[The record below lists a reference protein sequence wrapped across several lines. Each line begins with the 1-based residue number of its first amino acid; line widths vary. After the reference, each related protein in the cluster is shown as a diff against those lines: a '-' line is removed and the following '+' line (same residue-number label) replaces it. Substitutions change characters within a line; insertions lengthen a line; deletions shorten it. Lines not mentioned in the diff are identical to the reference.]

1 MHPKPFPK
9 VFPPEFPLE
18 LQNVILTLLRDLC
31 VQHFP
36 LAQQPTNNGRPLLLH
51 THPCDTLVLRTYGA
65 TLSLSKSTQSLIA
78 IPLGGLGEFGMNMMA
93 LRLGD
98 DIIVIDAGMMF
109 PESELL
115 GVDLVIPDTTY
126 LKQNRANVRAIVL
139 THGHEDHIGALPYIL
154 RDLNVPVYGTR
165 FTLALVKK
173 RLAEANLLDSTTL
186 REVMPGR
193 LIEIGPYEIE
203 FIPVTHSTIDCVA
216 LAVRTP
222 LGVIIHTGDFKID
235 QTPVGGAPFDL
246 HSFARYGNEGVL
258 ALFSDSTNVERPG
271 FTPSER
277 AIVPRIEELCRSAP
291 RRVILSCFAS
301 SIHRIQQVID
311 IASRVGRKIAFVGR
325 SMVDNVEIAHDLEYL
340 RIPDGMVV
348 RPQDIRTFDP
358 RRIIILASG
367 SQAEPMS
374 SLSRIAVDNH
384 RFVSVDESD
393 TVILSARIIP
403 GNEKAIFR
411 MLDHMFRRRA
421 LVYYDNNAG
430 TIHVSGHASQEEQK
444 LVLQLVKPKY
454 FIPVHGEYRHL
465 FRHAALA
472 HQLGCVS
479 SEILLLENG
488 QTIEFTEDGARR
500 RDPVT
505 SGRVLV
511 DSGSLE
517 EIEEVVI
524 RDRKHL
530 SEDGVVVPIIAI
542 DKRTGRM
549 ETVPEIVTRGM
560 FSDNGTE
567 LMAGARDV
575 ILKTVEQSN
584 AEEKGDWSVIKEKIR
599 VDLKRYINKH
609 TSKRPLILPVILEV

>member
-1 MHPKPFPK
+1 M
-9 VFPPEFPLE
+9 
-18 LQNVILTLLRDLC
+18 
-31 VQHFP
+31 
-36 LAQQPTNNGRPLLLH
+36 
-51 THPCDTLVLRTYGA
+51 
-65 TLSLSKSTQSLIA
+65 SKTSQSLIA

-115 GVDLVIPDTTY
+115 GVDLVIPDTSY
-126 LKQNRANVRAIVL
+126 LKQNRSMVRAIVL

-154 RDLNVPVYGTR
+154 KDLNVPVYGTR

-173 RLAEANLLDSTTL
+173 RLDEAGLLDSTTL
-186 REVMPGR
+186 REVIPGR
-193 LIEIGPYEIE
+193 LVEIGPFEVE
-203 FIPVTHSTIDCVA
+203 FIAVTHSTVDCVA
-216 LAVRTP
+216 LAIRTP
-222 LGVIIHTGDFKID
+222 LGVVIHTGDFKID

-246 HSFARYGNEGVL
+246 HAFARYGNDGVL

-301 SIHRIQQVID
+301 SIHRIQQIID
-311 IASRVGRKIAFVGR
+311 IAARVNRKVAFVGR
-325 SMVDNVEIAHDLEYL
+325 SMVDNVEIAHSLELL

-348 RPQDIRTFDP
+348 RPQDIRGFDP
-358 RRIIILASG
+358 KRIVILASG

-384 RFVSVDESD
+384 RFVSVDENDS
-393 TVILSARIIP
+393 VILSARIIP
-403 GNEKAIFR
+403 GNEKSIFR

-421 LVYYDNNAG
+421 LVYYDNSAG

-444 LVLQLVKPKY
+444 LLLQLVKPKY

-479 SEILLLENG
+479 NEILLLEDG
-488 QTIEFTEDGARR
+488 RPIEFTEDGARR
-500 RDPVT
+500 LDPVT
-505 SGRVLV
+505 AGRVCV

-517 EIEEVVI
+517 EIEDVVI

-530 SEDGVVVPIIAI
+530 SEDGIVVPIIAI
-542 DKRTGRM
+542 DKHTGKM
-549 ETVPEIVTRGM
+549 ESHPEIVSRGLM
-560 FSDNGTE
+560 SDNGQE
-567 LMAGARDV
+567 LIAGARLV
-575 ILKTVEQSN
+575 IMKTVEESN
-584 AEEKGDWSVIKEKIR
+584 AEEKSDWGVIKEKIR
-599 VDLKRYINKH
+599 VDLKRYISKQ

>member
-1 MHPKPFPK
+1 
-9 VFPPEFPLE
+9 
-18 LQNVILTLLRDLC
+18 LRPGVD
-31 VQHFP
+31 
-36 LAQQPTNNGRPLLLH
+36 A
-51 THPCDTLVLRTYGA
+51 A
-65 TLSLSKSTQSLIA
+65 LSKTSQSLIA

-115 GVDLVIPDTTY
+115 GVDLVIPDITY
-126 LKQNRANVRAIVL
+126 LKQNRAQVRAIVL

-154 RDLNVPVYGTR
+154 KDLNVPVYGTR

-173 RLAEANLLDSTTL
+173 RLDEAGLLDSTTL
-186 REVMPGR
+186 REVIPGR
-193 LIEIGPYEIE
+193 LVEIGPFEVE
-203 FIPVTHSTIDCVA
+203 FISVTHSTVDCVA
-216 LAVRTP
+216 LAIRTP
-222 LGVIIHTGDFKID
+222 LGVVIHTGDFKID
-235 QTPVGGAPFDL
+235 QSPVGGAPFDL
-246 HSFARYGNEGVL
+246 HSFAKYGAEGVL

-301 SIHRIQQVID
+301 SIHRIQQIID
-311 IASRVGRKIAFVGR
+311 IASRVNRKVAFVGR
-325 SMVDNVEIAHDLEYL
+325 SMVDNVEIAHSLELL

-348 RPQDIRTFDP
+348 RPQDIRGFDP
-358 RRIIILASG
+358 KRIVILASG

-384 RFVSVDESD
+384 RFVSVDENDS
-393 TVILSARIIP
+393 VILSARIIP
-403 GNEKAIFR
+403 GNEKSIFR

-421 LVYYDNNAG
+421 LVYYDNSAG

-444 LVLQLVKPKY
+444 LLLQLVKPKY

-479 SEILLLENG
+479 NEILLVEDG
-488 QTIEFTEDGARR
+488 RPIEFTEDGVRR
-500 RDPVT
+500 LEPVT
-505 SGRVLV
+505 AGRVCV

-530 SEDGVVVPIIAI
+530 SEDGIVVPIIAI
-542 DKRTGRM
+542 DKHTGKM
-549 ETVPEIVTRGM
+549 ESHPEIVSRGLM
-560 FSDNGTE
+560 SDNGQE
-567 LMAGARDV
+567 LIAGARLV
-575 ILKTVEQSN
+575 IMKTVEESN
-584 AEEKGDWSVIKEKIR
+584 AEEKSDWGVIKEKIR
-599 VDLKRYINKH
+599 VDLKRYINKQ

>member
-1 MHPKPFPK
+1 M
-9 VFPPEFPLE
+9 
-18 LQNVILTLLRDLC
+18 
-31 VQHFP
+31 
-36 LAQQPTNNGRPLLLH
+36 
-51 THPCDTLVLRTYGA
+51 
-65 TLSLSKSTQSLIA
+65 SKSKQSLTA
-78 IPLGGLGEFGMNMMA
+78 IPLGGLGEFGMNMLA

-126 LKQNRANVRAIVL
+126 LKQNRSHVRAIVL

-173 RLAEANLLDSTTL
+173 RLEEAGLLESTTL
-186 REVMPGR
+186 REVLPGR
-193 LIEIGPYEIE
+193 LVEIGPYEIE
-203 FIPVTHSTIDCVA
+203 FIAVTHSTIDCVS
-216 LAVRTP
+216 LAIRTP
-222 LGVIIHTGDFKID
+222 VGVIIHTGDFKID
-235 QTPVGGAPFDL
+235 QTPVDGAPFDL
-246 HSFARYGNEGVL
+246 HTFARYGNEGVL

-311 IASRVGRKIAFVGR
+311 IAQRVGRKVAFVGR
-325 SMVDNVEIAHDLEYL
+325 SMVDNVEIAHSLEYL
-340 RIPDGMVV
+340 RIPDGIVV
-348 RPQDIRTFDP
+348 RPQDIRGFDP
-358 RRIIILASG
+358 KRLVILASG

-384 RFVSVDESD
+384 RFVSVDENDS
-393 TVILSARIIP
+393 VILS
-403 GNEKAIFR
+403 
-411 MLDHMFRRRA
+411 
-421 LVYYDNNAG
+421 
-430 TIHVSGHASQEEQK
+430 
-444 LVLQLVKPKY
+444 
-454 FIPVHGEYRHL
+454 YRHL

-472 HQLGCVS
+472 HQLGRVS
-479 SEILLLENG
+479 EEILLLEDG
-488 QTIEFTEDGARR
+488 QCIEFTHDGAKR

-505 SGRVLV
+505 AGRVCV

-517 EIEEVVI
+517 EIEDVVI

-542 DKRTGRM
+542 DKHTGKL
-549 ETVPEIVTRGM
+549 ESQPEIVTRGL
-560 FSDNGTE
+560 FSDDGQE
-567 LMAGARDV
+567 LLAGARAV
-575 ILKTVEQSN
+575 ILKTVEPSSN
-584 AEEKGDWSVIKEKIR
+584 RTPKKNPTGASSK
-599 VDLKRYINKH
+599 KRFASTSSATS
-609 TSKRPLILPVILEV
+609 TSKPPSGRSFFPSSSKSRKVDRRQWKVDGRKPRERSVPEPGGICRL

>member
-1 MHPKPFPK
+1 M
-9 VFPPEFPLE
+9 
-18 LQNVILTLLRDLC
+18 
-31 VQHFP
+31 
-36 LAQQPTNNGRPLLLH
+36 
-51 THPCDTLVLRTYGA
+51 
-65 TLSLSKSTQSLIA
+65 SKTSQSLIA

-98 DIIVIDAGMMF
+98 DIIIIDAGMMF

-126 LKQNRANVRAIVL
+126 LKQNRSMVRAIVL

-154 RDLNVPVYGTR
+154 KDLNVPVYGTR

-173 RLAEANLLDSTTL
+173 RLDEAGLLDSTTL
-186 REVMPGR
+186 REVIPGR
-193 LIEIGPYEIE
+193 LVEVGPFEVE
-203 FIPVTHSTIDCVA
+203 FIAVTHSTVDCVA
-216 LAVRTP
+216 LAIRTP
-222 LGVIIHTGDFKID
+222 LGVVIHTGDFKID

-246 HSFARYGNEGVL
+246 HAFARYGNDGVL

-301 SIHRIQQVID
+301 SIHRIQQIID
-311 IASRVGRKIAFVGR
+311 IAARVNRKVAFVGR
-325 SMVDNVEIAHDLEYL
+325 SMVDNVEIAHSLELL

-348 RPQDIRTFDP
+348 RPQDIRGFDP
-358 RRIIILASG
+358 KRIIILASG

-384 RFVSVDESD
+384 RFVSVDENDS
-393 TVILSARIIP
+393 VILSARIIP
-403 GNEKAIFR
+403 GNEKSIFR

-421 LVYYDNNAG
+421 LVYYDNSAG

-444 LVLQLVKPKY
+444 LLLQLVKPKY

-479 SEILLLENG
+479 NEILLLEDG
-488 QTIEFTEDGARR
+488 RPIEFTEDGARR
-500 RDPVT
+500 LDPVT
-505 SGRVLV
+505 AGRVCV

-517 EIEEVVI
+517 EIEDVVI

-530 SEDGVVVPIIAI
+530 SEDGIVVPIIAI
-542 DKRTGRM
+542 DKHTGKM
-549 ETVPEIVTRGM
+549 ESHPEIVSRGLM
-560 FSDNGTE
+560 SDNGQE
-567 LMAGARDV
+567 LIAGARLV
-575 ILKTVEQSN
+575 IMKTVEESN
-584 AEEKGDWSVIKEKIR
+584 AEEKSDWGVIKEKIR
-599 VDLKRYINKH
+599 VDLKRYISKQ

>member
-1 MHPKPFPK
+1 
-9 VFPPEFPLE
+9 
-18 LQNVILTLLRDLC
+18 
-31 VQHFP
+31 
-36 LAQQPTNNGRPLLLH
+36 
-51 THPCDTLVLRTYGA
+51 
-65 TLSLSKSTQSLIA
+65 LSKPAQSLTA

-93 LRLGD
+93 LRFGD
-98 DIIVIDAGMMF
+98 DILVIDAGMMF

-115 GVDLVIPDTTY
+115 GVDLVIPDITY
-126 LKQNRANVRAIVL
+126 LKQNRAHVRAIVL

-173 RLAEANLLDSTTL
+173 RLDEAGLLQSATL
-186 REVMPGR
+186 REVIPGGR
-193 LIEIGPYEIE
+193 LVEIGPYEIE

-246 HSFARYGNEGVL
+246 HAFARYGHEGVL

-271 FTPSER
+271 FTGSER
-277 AIVPRIEELCRSAP
+277 NIVPRIEELCRSAP

-301 SIHRIQQVID
+301 SIHRIQQVLD
-311 IASRVGRKIAFVGR
+311 IAARVGRKVAFVGR
-325 SMVDNVEIAHDLEYL
+325 SMVDNVEIAHSLEYL

-348 RPQDIRTFDP
+348 RPQDIRGFDP
-358 RRIIILASG
+358 KRLVILASG

-384 RFVSVDESD
+384 RFVSVDEND

-421 LVYYDNNAG
+421 LVYYDNSGG

-444 LVLQLVKPKY
+444 LVLQLIKPKY

-472 HQLGCVS
+472 YQLGCVS
-479 SEILLLENG
+479 GEILVLEDG
-488 QTIEFTEDGARR
+488 HTIEFTEDGAFR
-500 RDPVT
+500 RDPVPA
-505 SGRVLV
+505 GRVCV

-517 EIEEVVI
+517 EIEEAVI

-542 DKRTGRM
+542 DKHTGRM
-549 ETVPEIVTRGM
+549 ESQPEIVTRGM
-560 FSDNGTE
+560 FSDNGNE
-567 LMAGARDV
+567 FLAGARDV
-575 ILKTVEQSN
+575 VLKTVEQSN
-584 AEEKGDWSVIKEKIR
+584 AEEKSDWSVIKEKIR
-599 VDLKRYINKH
+599 VDLKRYINKQ

>member
-1 MHPKPFPK
+1 
-9 VFPPEFPLE
+9 
-18 LQNVILTLLRDLC
+18 
-31 VQHFP
+31 
-36 LAQQPTNNGRPLLLH
+36 
-51 THPCDTLVLRTYGA
+51 
-65 TLSLSKSTQSLIA
+65 LSKTSQSITA
-78 IPLGGLGEFGMNMMA
+78 IPLGGLGEFGMNMMV

-115 GVDLVIPDTTY
+115 GVDLVIPDITY
-126 LKQNRANVRAIVL
+126 LKQNRAHVRAIVL
-139 THGHEDHIGALPYIL
+139 THGHEDHIGALQYIL
-154 RDLNVPVYGTR
+154 RELNVPVYGTR

-173 RLAEANLLDSTTL
+173 RLDEAGLLDSTTL

-193 LIEIGPYEIE
+193 LVEIGPYEIE
-203 FIPVTHSTIDCVA
+203 FISVTHSTVDCVA
-216 LAVRTP
+216 LAIRTP

-277 AIVPRIEELCRSAP
+277 AVVPRIEELCRSAP

-301 SIHRIQQVID
+301 SVHRIQQVID
-311 IASRVGRKIAFVGR
+311 IASRVGRKVAFVGR
-325 SMVDNVEIAHDLEYL
+325 SMVDNVEIAHSLEL
-340 RIPDGMVV
+340 LHIPDGMVV
-348 RPQDIRTFDP
+348 RPQDIRGFDP
-358 RRIIILASG
+358 KRLIILASG

-384 RFVSVDESD
+384 RFVSVDENDS
-393 TVILSARIIP
+393 VILSARIIP
-403 GNEKAIFR
+403 GNEKSIFR

-421 LVYYDNNAG
+421 LVYYDNSAG

-444 LVLQLVKPKY
+444 LLLQLVKPKY

-472 HQLGCVS
+472 HQLGSVS
-479 SEILLLENG
+479 QEILLLEDG
-488 QTIEFTEDGARR
+488 QSIEFTEDGARR

-505 SGRVLV
+505 AGRVLV

-517 EIEEVVI
+517 EIEEVVV

-530 SEDGVVVPIIAI
+530 SEDGIVVPIIAI
-542 DKRTGRM
+542 DKHTGKM
-549 ETVPEIVTRGM
+549 ESHPEIVTRGLM
-560 FSDNGTE
+560 SDNGQE
-567 LMAGARDV
+567 LINGARTV
-575 ILKTVEQSN
+575 IMKTVEESN
-584 AEEKGDWSVIKEKIR
+584 AEEKSDWGVIKEKIR
-599 VDLKRYINKH
+599 VDLKRYINKQ

>member
-1 MHPKPFPK
+1 MSKP
-9 VFPPEFPLE
+9 
-18 LQNVILTLLRDLC
+18 
-31 VQHFP
+31 
-36 LAQQPTNNGRPLLLH
+36 
-51 THPCDTLVLRTYGA
+51 
-65 TLSLSKSTQSLIA
+65 SQSLTA

-93 LRLGD
+93 LRFGD
-98 DIIVIDAGMMF
+98 DLIVIDAGMMF
-109 PESELL
+109 PETELL
-115 GVDLVIPDTTY
+115 GVDLVIPDITY
-126 LKQNRANVRAIVL
+126 LKQNRAQVRAIVL

-173 RLAEANLLDSTTL
+173 RLEEAGLLESATL
-186 REVMPGR
+186 REVLPGR
-193 LIEIGPYEIE
+193 LVEIGPFEME
-203 FIPVTHSTIDCVA
+203 FIPVTHSTVDCVA

-222 LGVIIHTGDFKID
+222 VGVIIHTGDFKID

-246 HSFARYGNEGVL
+246 HTFARYGNEGVL

-271 FTPSER
+271 FTASER
-277 AIVPRIEELCRSAP
+277 AVVPRIEELCRLAP

-301 SIHRIQQVID
+301 SVHRIQQVID
-311 IASRVGRKIAFVGR
+311 IAARVGRKVAFVGR
-325 SMVDNVEIAHDLEYL
+325 SMSDNVEIAHSLNYL

-348 RPQDIRTFDP
+348 RAQDIRSFDP
-358 RRIIILASG
+358 KRLVILAGG

-384 RFVSVDESD
+384 RFVSVDEND

-421 LVYYDNNAG
+421 LVYYDNAAG

-444 LVLQLVKPKY
+444 LILQLAKPKY

-472 HQLGCVS
+472 YQIGCVS
-479 SEILLLENG
+479 GEILLLEDG
-488 QTIEFTEDGARR
+488 KTIEFTEDGAFR

-505 SGRVLV
+505 AGRVCV

-542 DKRTGRM
+542 DKHTGKM
-549 ETVPEIVTRGM
+549 ESHPEIVTRGM
-560 FSDNGTE
+560 FSDNGQE
-567 LMAGARDV
+567 FVVGARDIV
-575 ILKTVEQSN
+575 LKTVEQSN
-584 AEEKGDWSVIKEKIR
+584 SEEKTDWSVIKEKIR
-599 VDLKRYINKH
+599 VDLKRYINKQ

>member
-1 MHPKPFPK
+1 M
-9 VFPPEFPLE
+9 
-18 LQNVILTLLRDLC
+18 
-31 VQHFP
+31 
-36 LAQQPTNNGRPLLLH
+36 
-51 THPCDTLVLRTYGA
+51 
-65 TLSLSKSTQSLIA
+65 SKASQSLTA

-115 GVDLVIPDTTY
+115 GVDLVIPDITY
-126 LKQNRANVRAIVL
+126 LKQNRSQVRAIVL

-154 RDLNVPVYGTR
+154 KDLNVPVYGTR

-173 RLAEANLLDSTTL
+173 RLDEAGLLDSTTL
-186 REVMPGR
+186 REVIPGR
-193 LIEIGPYEIE
+193 LVEIGPFEVE
-203 FIPVTHSTIDCVA
+203 FISVTHSTVDCVA
-216 LAVRTP
+216 LAIRTP
-222 LGVIIHTGDFKID
+222 LGVVIHTGDFKID

-246 HSFARYGNEGVL
+246 HAFARYGNEGVL

-301 SIHRIQQVID
+301 SVHRIQQVID
-311 IASRVGRKIAFVGR
+311 IAARVGRKVAFVGR
-325 SMVDNVEIAHDLEYL
+325 SMVDNVEIAHSLELL

-348 RPQDIRTFDP
+348 RPQDIRGFDP
-358 RRIIILASG
+358 KRIVILASG

-384 RFVSVDESD
+384 RFVSVDENDS
-393 TVILSARIIP
+393 VILSARIIP
-403 GNEKAIFR
+403 GNEKSIFR

-421 LVYYDNNAG
+421 LVYYDNSAG

-444 LVLQLVKPKY
+444 LLLQLVKPKY

-479 SEILLLENG
+479 NEILLLEDG
-488 QTIEFTEDGARR
+488 RQIEFTEDGVHR

-505 SGRVLV
+505 AGRVCV

-530 SEDGVVVPIIAI
+530 SEDGIVVPIIAI
-542 DKRTGRM
+542 DKHTGKM
-549 ETVPEIVTRGM
+549 ESHPEIVTRGLM
-560 FSDNGTE
+560 SDNGQE
-567 LMAGARDV
+567 LIVGARLV
-575 ILKTVEQSN
+575 IMKTVEESN
-584 AEEKGDWSVIKEKIR
+584 AEEKSDWGVIKEKIR
-599 VDLKRYINKH
+599 VDLKRYINKQ

>member
-1 MHPKPFPK
+1 MSKNN
-9 VFPPEFPLE
+9 
-18 LQNVILTLLRDLC
+18 QTLL
-31 VQHFP
+31 
-36 LAQQPTNNGRPLLLH
+36 
-51 THPCDTLVLRTYGA
+51 
-65 TLSLSKSTQSLIA
+65 A
-78 IPLGGLGEFGMNMMA
+78 IPLGGLGEFGMNMMVF
-93 LRLGD
+93 RYGD
-98 DIIVIDAGMMF
+98 DIIVVDAGMMF

-115 GVDLVIPDTTY
+115 GVDLVIPDITY
-126 LKQNRANVRAIVL
+126 LKQNRHLVRAIVL

-154 RDLNVPVYGTR
+154 RDLNVPIYGTR

-173 RLAEANLLDSTTL
+173 RLEEAGLLDSATL
-186 REVMPGR
+186 REVLPGR
-193 LIEIGPYEIE
+193 RIELGPFEIE
-203 FIPVTHSTIDCVA
+203 FISVTHSTIDCVA
-216 LAVRTP
+216 LAIRTP

-235 QTPVGGAPFDL
+235 QTPVDKVPFDL
-246 HSFARYGNEGVL
+246 HAFAKYGNEGVL

-277 AIVPRIEELCRSAP
+277 TIVPRIEELARSAP
-291 RRVILSCFAS
+291 RRVVLSCFAS

-311 IASRVGRKIAFVGR
+311 IAERVGRKIAFVGR
-325 SMVDNVEIAHDLEYL
+325 SMIDNVEIAHNLDCL

-348 RPQDIRTFDP
+348 RPQDIRSFEP
-358 RRIIILASG
+358 RKIIILASG

-384 RFVSVDESD
+384 RFVSVDEND

-421 LVYYDNNAG
+421 LVYYDNSAG
-430 TIHVSGHASQEEQK
+430 TIHVSGHGSQEEQK
-444 LVLQLVKPKY
+444 LILRLVKPKY

-472 HQLGCVS
+472 HQLGAVS
-479 SEILLLENG
+479 EEIMLMEDG
-488 QTIEFTEDGARR
+488 KCIEFTEDGAFR

-505 SGRVLV
+505 AGRVLV

-517 EIEEVVI
+517 EIEAIVV

-530 SEDGVVVPIIAI
+530 SEEGVVIPIIAI
-542 DKRTGRM
+542 DKHTGKLESAPEVVSRGLM
-549 ETVPEIVTRGM
+549 SENNGELLEGAKEIVMKT
-560 FSDNGTE
+560 FE
-567 LMAGARDV
+567 L
-575 ILKTVEQSN
+575 SN
-584 AEEKGDWSVIKEKIR
+584 LEERADWSVIKEKIR
-599 VDLKRYINKH
+599 VDLKRYISKQ

>member
-1 MHPKPFPK
+1 MSK
-9 VFPPEFPLE
+9 
-18 LQNVILTLLRDLC
+18 T
-31 VQHFP
+31 
-36 LAQQPTNNGRPLLLH
+36 T
-51 THPCDTLVLRTYGA
+51 
-65 TLSLSKSTQSLIA
+65 SKSSHSLAA

-115 GVDLVIPDTTY
+115 GVDLVIPDITY
-126 LKQNRANVRAIVL
+126 LKQNRSHVRAIVL

-173 RLAEANLLDSTTL
+173 RLDEAGLLESTTL
-186 REVMPGR
+186 REVLPGR
-193 LIEIGPYEIE
+193 LVEIGPYEIE
-203 FIPVTHSTIDCVA
+203 FISVTHSTVDCVA
-216 LAVRTP
+216 LAIRTP

-235 QTPVGGAPFDL
+235 QTPVDGAPFDL
-246 HSFARYGNEGVL
+246 HTFAKYGSEGVL

-301 SIHRIQQVID
+301 SVHRIQQVID
-311 IASRVGRKIAFVGR
+311 IASRVNRKVAFVGR
-325 SMVDNVEIAHDLEYL
+325 SMVDNVEIAHSLELL
-340 RIPDGMVV
+340 RIPDGIVV
-348 RPQDIRTFDP
+348 RPQDIRSFDP

-384 RFVSVDESD
+384 RFVSVDENDS
-393 TVILSARIIP
+393 VILSARIIP
-403 GNEKAIFR
+403 GNEKSIFR

-421 LVYYDNNAG
+421 LVYYDNSAG
-430 TIHVSGHASQEEQK
+430 MIHVSGHGSQEEQK
-444 LVLQLVKPKY
+444 LMLQLVKPKY

-472 HQLGCVS
+472 HQLGAVS
-479 SEILLLENG
+479 EEILLVEDG
-488 QTIEFTEDGARR
+488 QSIEFTEDGARR
-500 RDPVT
+500 RDAVT
-505 SGRVLV
+505 AGRVLV

-542 DKRTGRM
+542 DKHTGKL
-549 ETVPEIVTRGM
+549 ESQPEIVTRGLM
-560 FSDNGTE
+560 SDNGQE
-567 LMAGARDV
+567 LIVGAREV
-575 ILKTVEQSN
+575 LMKTVSESS
-584 AEEKGDWSVIKEKIR
+584 AEENSDWGVIKEKIR
-599 VDLKRYINKH
+599 VDLKRYISKQ
-609 TSKRPLILPVILEV
+609 TSKRPLILPVILEI

>member
-1 MHPKPFPK
+1 MSK
-9 VFPPEFPLE
+9 
-18 LQNVILTLLRDLC
+18 
-31 VQHFP
+31 
-36 LAQQPTNNGRPLLLH
+36 TNK
-51 THPCDTLVLRTYGA
+51 
-65 TLSLSKSTQSLIA
+65 SLFA
-78 IPLGGLGEFGMNMMA
+78 IPLGGLGEFGMNMMV
-93 LRLGD
+93 LRYGD

-115 GVDLVIPDTTY
+115 GVDLVIPDITY
-126 LKQNRANVRAIVL
+126 LKQNRQHVRAIVL

-154 RDLNVPVYGTR
+154 RDLNVPIYGTR

-173 RLAEANLLDSTTL
+173 RLEEAGLLQSATL
-186 REVMPGR
+186 REATPGR
-193 LIEIGPYEIE
+193 LVEIGPFEIE

-216 LAVRTP
+216 LAIRTP
-222 LGVIIHTGDFKID
+222 IGVVIHTGDFKVD
-235 QTPVGGAPFDL
+235 QTPVDNVPFDL
-246 HSFARYGNEGVL
+246 HTFAKYGSEGVL

-277 AIVPRIEELCRSAP
+277 TIVPRIEELARSAP

-311 IASRVGRKIAFVGR
+311 IADRVGRKIAFVGR
-325 SMVDNVEIAHDLEYL
+325 SMVDNVEIAHSLNYL

-348 RPQDIRTFDP
+348 RPQDIRSYEAKKLL
-358 RRIIILASG
+358 ILASG

-374 SLSRIAVDNH
+374 SLSRIAVDSH
-384 RFVSVDESD
+384 RFVSVDEND

-421 LVYYDNNAG
+421 LVYYDNSAG
-430 TIHVSGHASQEEQK
+430 TIHVSGHASQEEQR
-444 LVLQLVKPKY
+444 LILRLVKPKY

-472 HQLGCVS
+472 HQLGAVS
-479 SEILLLENG
+479 GEILMLEDG
-488 QTIEFTEDGARR
+488 KCIEFTEDGVFRR
-500 RDPVT
+500 EPV
-505 SGRVLV
+505 SAGRILV

-517 EIEEVVI
+517 EIEEIVV

-530 SEDGVVVPIIAI
+530 SEEGVVIPIIAI
-542 DKRTGRM
+542 DKHTGKM
-549 ETVPEIVTRGM
+549 ESAPEIVSRGLM
-560 FSDNGTE
+560 SENGSE
-567 LMAGARDV
+567 LMNGAREIV
-575 ILKTVEQSN
+575 LKTFELSN
-584 AEEKGDWSVIKEKIR
+584 MEERADWSVIKEKIR

>member
-1 MHPKPFPK
+1 M
-9 VFPPEFPLE
+9 
-18 LQNVILTLLRDLC
+18 T
-31 VQHFP
+31 
-36 LAQQPTNNGRPLLLH
+36 
-51 THPCDTLVLRTYGA
+51 
-65 TLSLSKSTQSLIA
+65 SQSLTA
-78 IPLGGLGEFGMNMMA
+78 IPLGGLGEFGMNMLA
-93 LRLGD
+93 LRFGD
-98 DIIVIDAGMMF
+98 DILVIDAGMMF

-115 GVDLVIPDTTY
+115 GVDLVIPDITY
-126 LKQNRANVRAIVL
+126 LKQNRSHVRAIVL

-173 RLAEANLLDSTTL
+173 RLDEAGLLESTTL
-186 REVMPGR
+186 REVLPGR
-193 LIEIGPYEIE
+193 LVEIGPYEIE
-203 FIPVTHSTIDCVA
+203 FISVTHSTVDCVA
-216 LAVRTP
+216 LAIRTS

-246 HSFARYGNEGVL
+246 HTFAKYGNEGVL

-301 SIHRIQQVID
+301 SVHRIQQVID
-311 IASRVGRKIAFVGR
+311 IASRVNRKIAFVGR
-325 SMVDNVEIAHDLEYL
+325 SMVDNVEIAHSLELL

-348 RPQDIRTFDP
+348 RQQDIRGFDP
-358 RRIIILASG
+358 KRIVILASG

-384 RFVSVDESD
+384 RFVSVDENDS
-393 TVILSARIIP
+393 VILSARIIP
-403 GNEKAIFR
+403 GNEKSIFR

-421 LVYYDNNAG
+421 LVYYDNSAG

-444 LVLQLVKPKY
+444 LLLQLVKPKY

-472 HQLGCVS
+472 HQLGAVS
-479 SEILLLENG
+479 GEILLIEDG
-488 QTIEFTEDGARR
+488 QSIEFAEDAAYR

-505 SGRVLV
+505 AGRVCV

-517 EIEEVVI
+517 EIEDVVI

-530 SEDGVVVPIIAI
+530 SEDGIGVPIIAI
-542 DKRTGRM
+542 DKHTGKM
-549 ETVPEIVTRGM
+549 ESHPEIVTRGLM
-560 FSDNGTE
+560 SDNGQE
-567 LMAGARDV
+567 LIAGARQV
-575 ILKTVEQSN
+575 IMKTVEESN
-584 AEEKGDWSVIKEKIR
+584 AEEKSDWGVIKEKIR
-599 VDLKRYINKH
+599 VDLKRYINKQ

>member
-1 MHPKPFPK
+1 MSKTPSRSAPKTAHT
-9 VFPPEFPLE
+9 
-18 LQNVILTLLRDLC
+18 LT
-31 VQHFP
+31 
-36 LAQQPTNNGRPLLLH
+36 
-51 THPCDTLVLRTYGA
+51 
-65 TLSLSKSTQSLIA
+65 A
-78 IPLGGLGEFGMNMMA
+78 IPLGGLGEFGMNMLV
-93 LRLGD
+93 LRVGD

-115 GVDLVIPDTTY
+115 GVDLVIPDISY
-126 LKQNRANVRAIVL
+126 LKQNRAKVRAIVL

-173 RLAEANLLDSTTL
+173 RLEEAGLLESTTL
-186 REVMPGR
+186 REVLPGR
-193 LIEIGPYEIE
+193 LVEIGPYEIE
-203 FIPVTHSTIDCVA
+203 FISVTHSTLDCVA
-216 LAVRTP
+216 LAIRTP
-222 LGVIIHTGDFKID
+222 LGVVIHTGDFKID
-235 QTPVGGAPFDL
+235 QTPVDSASFDL
-246 HSFARYGNEGVL
+246 HALAKYGREGVL

-277 AIVPRIEELCRSAP
+277 AVVPRIEELCRSAP

-311 IASRVGRKIAFVGR
+311 IAVRVNRKFAFVGR
-325 SMVDNVEIAHDLEYL
+325 SMIDNVEIAHSLDLL

-348 RPQDIRTFDP
+348 RPQDIRGFDAK
-358 RRIIILASG
+358 RLVILASG

-384 RFVSVDESD
+384 RHVSVEEND

-403 GNEKAIFR
+403 GNEKPIFR

-421 LVYYDNNAG
+421 LVYYENSG
-430 TIHVSGHASQEEQK
+430 GMIHVSGHASQEEQK
-444 LVLQLVKPKY
+444 LLLQLVKPKY

-472 HQLGCVS
+472 HQLGVVS
-479 SEILLLENG
+479 EEIFLLENG
-488 QTIEFTEDGARR
+488 QAVEFTEDRALR
-500 RDPVT
+500 RDPVPA
-505 SGRVLV
+505 GRVLV

-542 DKRTGRM
+542 DKHTGRL
-549 ETVPEIVTRGM
+549 ESQPEIVTRGVM
-560 FSDNGTE
+560 SENGQE
-567 LMAGARDV
+567 LLLGAREV
-575 ILKTVEQSN
+575 LMKTVAESN
-584 AEEKGDWSVIKEKIR
+584 SEENSDWSVIKEKIR
-599 VDLKRYINKH
+599 VDLKRYINKQ

>member
-1 MHPKPFPK
+1 
-9 VFPPEFPLE
+9 
-18 LQNVILTLLRDLC
+18 LR
-31 VQHFP
+31 P
-36 LAQQPTNNGRPLLLH
+36 
-51 THPCDTLVLRTYGA
+51 GA
-65 TLSLSKSTQSLIA
+65 DASLSKTSQSLTA

-115 GVDLVIPDTTY
+115 GVDLVIPDITY
-126 LKQNRANVRAIVL
+126 LKQNRAQVRAIVL

-154 RDLNVPVYGTR
+154 KDLNVPVYGTR

-173 RLAEANLLDSTTL
+173 RLDEAGLLDSTTL
-186 REVMPGR
+186 REVIPGGR
-193 LIEIGPYEIE
+193 LVEVGPFEIE
-203 FIPVTHSTIDCVA
+203 FISVTHSTVDCVA
-216 LAVRTP
+216 LAIRTP
-222 LGVIIHTGDFKID
+222 LGVVIHTGDFKID

-246 HSFARYGNEGVL
+246 HAFARYGNEGVL

-291 RRVILSCFAS
+291 KRVILSCFAS
-301 SIHRIQQVID
+301 SIHRIQQIID
-311 IASRVGRKIAFVGR
+311 IAARVGRKVAFVGR
-325 SMVDNVEIAHDLEYL
+325 SMVDNVEIAHSLELL

-348 RPQDIRTFDP
+348 RPQDIRGFDP
-358 RRIIILASG
+358 KRIVILASG

-384 RFVSVDESD
+384 RFVSVDENDS
-393 TVILSARIIP
+393 VILSARIIP
-403 GNEKAIFR
+403 GNEKSIFR

-421 LVYYDNNAG
+421 LVYYDNSAG

-444 LVLQLVKPKY
+444 LLLQLVKPKY

-479 SEILLLENG
+479 QEILLLEDG
-488 QTIEFTEDGARR
+488 RQIEFTEDGVHR

-505 SGRVLV
+505 AGRVCV

-530 SEDGVVVPIIAI
+530 SEDGIVVPIIAI
-542 DKRTGRM
+542 DKHTGKM
-549 ETVPEIVTRGM
+549 ESHPEIVSRGLM
-560 FSDNGTE
+560 SDNGQE
-567 LMAGARDV
+567 LIAGARLV
-575 ILKTVEQSN
+575 IMKTVEESN
-584 AEEKGDWSVIKEKIR
+584 AEEKSDWGVIKEKIR
-599 VDLKRYINKH
+599 VDLKRYINKQ

>member
-1 MHPKPFPK
+1 
-9 VFPPEFPLE
+9 
-18 LQNVILTLLRDLC
+18 
-31 VQHFP
+31 
-36 LAQQPTNNGRPLLLH
+36 
-51 THPCDTLVLRTYGA
+51 
-65 TLSLSKSTQSLIA
+65 LSKTSQFLTA
-78 IPLGGLGEFGMNMMA
+78 IPLGGLGEFGMNMMV

-115 GVDLVIPDTTY
+115 GVDLVIPDITY
-126 LKQNRANVRAIVL
+126 LKQNRSHVRAIVL

-154 RDLNVPVYGTR
+154 KDLNVPVYGTR

-173 RLAEANLLDSTTL
+173 RLDEAGLLDSTTL
-186 REVMPGR
+186 REVIPGR
-193 LIEIGPYEIE
+193 LVEIGPYEIE
-203 FIPVTHSTIDCVA
+203 FISVTHSTVDCVA
-216 LAVRTP
+216 LAIRTP
-222 LGVIIHTGDFKID
+222 LGVVIHTGDFKID
-235 QTPVGGAPFDL
+235 QTPVGGAQFDL
-246 HSFARYGNEGVL
+246 HSFAKYGTEGVL

-311 IASRVGRKIAFVGR
+311 IAGRVNRKVAFVGR
-325 SMVDNVEIAHDLEYL
+325 SMVDNVEIAHSLEL
-340 RIPDGMVV
+340 LHIPDGMVV
-348 RPQDIRTFDP
+348 RPQDIRGFDP
-358 RRIIILASG
+358 KRIVILASG

-384 RFVSVDESD
+384 RFVSVDENDS
-393 TVILSARIIP
+393 VILSARIIP

-421 LVYYDNNAG
+421 LVYYDNSAG

-444 LVLQLVKPKY
+444 LLLQLVKPKY

-472 HQLGCVS
+472 HQLGAVS
-479 SEILLLENG
+479 QEILLLENG
-488 QTIEFTEDGARR
+488 KSIEFTEDGVRR
-500 RDPVT
+500 VDPVPA
-505 SGRVLV
+505 GRVLV

-542 DKRTGRM
+542 DKHTGKV
-549 ETVPEIVTRGM
+549 ESHPEIVTRGLM
-560 FSDNGTE
+560 SDNGNE
-567 LMAGARDV
+567 LIAGARLV
-575 ILKTVEQSN
+575 IMKTVEESN
-584 AEEKGDWSVIKEKIR
+584 AEEKSDWGVIKEKIR
-599 VDLKRYINKH
+599 VDLKRYINKQ